1 MIDTKSHHVNIPLGK
16 DAHKLAEE
24 FAVQQY
30 SSGKGKKV
38 YLNTLAVYAVRS
50 YLTWLNIKTTLTGD
64 SWHEGL
70 RAIFDVADLEIVNV
84 GKLECRPVLPGEKT
98 IYLPSEATID
108 RIGYVVVQFSQK
120 LDAVEL
126 LGFLPTK
133 VSWEPLETIE
143 LTDLQSLDVLIET
156 IQIVNLRQWLEGTFK
171 QDWQTPELLLS
182 SNLRSAFSTK
192 SLALD
197 SQNNSVGRAKVVNV
211 GKQVILLVQ
220 LTSNVRDVF
229 DIRVRT
235 YPGEDET
242 HLPADLQLIIL
253 DEAQNHCMQV
263 QARNIDNWIQL
274 EFSCQHEE
282 KFSVMLILG
291 NTTIKEHFV
300 V

>member
-1 MIDTKSHHVNIPLGK
+1 MIDTKSHHVNIPLGRY
-16 DAHKLAEE
+16 AHKLAED
-24 FAVQQY
+24 FAAQQY
-30 SSGKGKKV
+30 STDKGKKV

-64 SWHEGL
+64 SWHEVL

-84 GKLECRPVLPGEKT
+84 GKLECRPVLPGDET
-98 IYLPSEATID
+98 IYLPLEVTID
-108 RIGYVVVQFSQK
+108 RIGYVAVQFSQK

-126 LGFLPTK
+126 LGFMPSK
-133 VSWEPLETIE
+133 MISESLEIVE
-143 LTDLQSLDVLIET
+143 LNDLQSLDALIET
-156 IQIVNLRQWLEGTFK
+156 IQIVNLHQWLEGIFK
-171 QDWQTPELLLS
+171 QDWQTPDSLLS
-182 SNLRSAFSTK
+182 SNLRSAVSTEPPGFN
-192 SLALD
+192 L
-197 SQNNSVGRAKVVNV
+197 QNNSVSRAKIVDI
-211 GKQVILLVQ
+211 GKQLVLLVQ
-220 LTSNVRDVF
+220 LTSSIGDVF

-253 DEAQNHCMQV
+253 DEAQNHCMEV

-291 NTTIKEHFV
+291 NTTIQEHFV